1 MKRAVRVMVMMLTLA
16 VVATL
21 AEAMDTNAAGKC
33 VALGTL
39 SKDYEAKASIIL
51 ATAAAEGRTE
61 VVEQRAREEFVD
73 LTRVRQDDVAK
84 KGWISEAV
92 RACEQ
97 F

>member
-1 MKRAVRVMVMMLTLA
+1 MRRIVSVLVMTLSL
-16 VVATL
+16 ATL
-21 AEAMDTNAAGKC
+21 VEAMDTNAAGKC

-61 VVEQRAREEFVD
+61 VVKQRAREEFVD
-73 LTRVRQDDVAK
+73 LTRIRQDDMAK
-84 KGWISEAV
+84 KGWISAAV
-92 RACEQ
+92 RACDQ

>member
-1 MKRAVRVMVMMLTLA
+1 MRRNVSVLVMTLSLAML
-16 VVATL
+16 ATL

-39 SKDYEAKASIIL
+39 SKDYESKASIIL

-73 LTRVRQDDVAK
+73 LTRFRQDDSAK

-92 RACEQ
+92 RACDQ